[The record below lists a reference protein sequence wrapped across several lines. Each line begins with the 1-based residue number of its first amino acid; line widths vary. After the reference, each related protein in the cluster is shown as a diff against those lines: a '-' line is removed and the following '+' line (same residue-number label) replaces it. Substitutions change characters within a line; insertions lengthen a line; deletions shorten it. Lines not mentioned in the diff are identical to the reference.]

1 MNRIARPLAVLA
13 LLVGLGGVSYAQDQI
28 PDDTPGGK
36 AAKATAT
43 PGGNEPPAPIYE
55 EKLLRLSEILGSL
68 AFLRD
73 LCGSA
78 DGAAWRSEM
87 SALLAAEDP
96 PPGRRT
102 RLIAR
107 FNHGFE
113 SLNALYRTCTPSA
126 KLAIVRYL
134 SEGETLSADVRGR
147 YSQ

>member
-1 MNRIARPLAVLA
+1 MAC
-13 LLVGLGGVSYAQDQI
+13 AQDQI
-28 PDDTPGGK
+28 PDDAPGTK
-36 AAKATAT
+36 PADPAAPAAT
-43 PGGNEPPAPIYE
+43 PPPSANEPPAPIYE
-55 EKLLRLSEILGSL
+55 EKLQRLSEILGSL
-68 AFLRD
+68 TFLRD

-78 DGAAWRSEM
+78 DGAAWRGEM

-96 PPGRRT
+96 PPGRKT

-113 SLNALYRTCTPSA
+113 SLNAVYRTCTPSA
-126 KLAIVRYL
+126 KLAIARYL